1 MVVAAANQVS
11 LSNGVACN
19 ELVFDVELCCLQRI
33 SVRYEKLAFA
43 TEIVWS
49 AAVLPTTNQ
58 FSLPKLCGLQRCCL
72 QRISLRYQIVLSV
85 ANEFSLLNG
94 VTCRESIFAVK

>member
-1 MVVAAANQVS
+1 VNLVS
-11 LSNGVACN
+11 LPNGVACS
-19 ELVFDVELCCLQRI
+19 ESVFDAELCCLQQI
-33 SVRYEKLAFA
+33 SVHCEKLAFT

-49 AAVLPTTNQ
+49 AAVLPTANQ

-72 QRISLRYQIVLSV
+72 QRISFRYQIVLSA

-94 VTCRESIFAVK
+94 VACSKSVFAIE